1 MRVYKSPIMMSML
14 VLFIA
19 LVAATGWRI
28 ITALETHPGLVV
40 EDAYVSGERYG
51 ETLDA
56 RQQLA
61 KQGWTLDLSIPKV
74 VTHGIEQTYTAH
86 SAKHG
91 KTLSAAKAVAY
102 FYRPLEMKRDF
113 SLPMSVNDKGI
124 YNVDV
129 TLPLKG
135 RWDVVVELTKGDF
148 LQQTSA
154 KLFAQ

>member
-61 KQGWTLDLSIPKV
+61 KQGWTLDLNTPKV
-74 VTHGIEQTYTAH
+74 VTHGVKQTYTAH
-86 SAKHG
+86 SAKNG
-91 KTLSAAKAVAY
+91 KTLSKNSAY
-102 FYRPLEMKRDF
+102 N
-113 SLPMSVNDKGI
+113 S
-124 YNVDV
+124 
-129 TLPLKG
+129 
-135 RWDVVVELTKGDF
+135 
-148 LQQTSA
+148 
-154 KLFAQ
+154 